1 MRGVSCLCGCLE
13 KPPPPPSGALPPS
26 KLPPLQEALV
36 KSDLCFLPQ
45 LLPGSLSSGKRG
57 SPGGCGS
64 SPEALPNPPT
74 LMGAA
79 TVDAGGSRA
88 HVAPRGP
95 PSPWSQAGAWGHFPR
110 GAPPQE
116 HQPSA
121 GPSLQCCPCGSLPP
135 YSELRPGQT
144 RHGNT
149 THQAQGGGDDP
160 QPQESGS
167 DGGDKPSLQS
177 DGGNRKPSHRGL
189 QQQKAGVKAKGKQL

>member
-95 PSPWSQAGAWGHFPR
+95 PGPWSQAGAWGHFPR
-110 GAPPQE
+110 GAPPKNTSLVLV
-116 HQPSA
+116 PPCSA
-121 GPSLQCCPCGSLPP
+121 VPAGASLHTRSCVQARHATATPHIRPKGEEMTPSLRSLGLMGETSPP
-135 YSELRPGQT
+135 SSLMGETGNPHTEASSSRRP
-144 RHGNT
+144 
-149 THQAQGGGDDP
+149 
-160 QPQESGS
+160 E
-167 DGGDKPSLQS
+167 
-177 DGGNRKPSHRGL
+177 
-189 QQQKAGVKAKGKQL
+189 